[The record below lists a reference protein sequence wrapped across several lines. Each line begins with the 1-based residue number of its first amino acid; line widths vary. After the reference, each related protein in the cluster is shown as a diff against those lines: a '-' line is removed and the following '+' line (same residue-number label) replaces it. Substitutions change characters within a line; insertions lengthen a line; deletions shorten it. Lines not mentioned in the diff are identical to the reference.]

1 MHIDLTDQ
9 VAVVTGSAH
18 RVGKSIA
25 LELARVGV
33 HILIH
38 YNSSNDQPVRDT
50 LHEIKSFGVDAFA
63 VQADVSKPDGVAIIF
78 NTVRENFK
86 RLDILVNSASIFNK
100 GTLMEV
106 TLEDWQKSL
115 DVNLTGAFLCTQ
127 EAVKMMRENDPAGGT
142 IINIL
147 DYGSTRPWVDR
158 VDHGISKAGLLMLT
172 EISALTL
179 GPENIRV
186 NGVLPGPVLKSAELT
201 DERWKEVGQRTPLRR
216 TGTPEDVAR
225 AVVYL
230 ASESFITGT
239 VIHVNGGE
247 HL

>member
-9 VAVVTGSAH
+9 VALVTGSAQ
-18 RVGKSIA
+18 RVGKAIA
-25 LELARVGV
+25 LELARAGV

-38 YNSSNDQPVRDT
+38 YNSSNDQHVRDT

-63 VQADVSKPDGVAIIF
+63 VQADVSKPDGVATIF
-78 NTVRENFK
+78 NAVSEHFK

-127 EAVKMMRENDPAGGT
+127 AAVKMMRENDPAGGA

-186 NGVLPGPVLKSAELT
+186 NGVLPGPVMKSADLS
-201 DERWKEVGQRTPLRR
+201 DERWKEVGERTPLRR
-216 TGTPEDVAR
+216 TGNAEDVAR